1 MGFQASS
8 GMEAIA
14 VLTAG
19 SIRAV
24 TEKYAPA
31 LRQAP
36 VNAAQ
41 YSPESAL
48 ATIVPVHPASRA
60 APSAAAV
67 NEAAPRAVFALPP
80 RSRVPASTGAACGVL
95 IVAASAFSP
104 RTSTVLP
111 EILVWPNAAPCLLCP
126 Y

>member
-1 MGFQASS
+1 MD
-8 GMEAIA
+8 AIV

-31 LRQAP
+31 RRQAP

-41 YSPESAL
+41 YSPESAR
-48 ATIVPVHPASRA
+48 ATIGPEHPAARA
-60 APSAAAV
+60 VPSASAV
-67 NEAAPRAVFALPP
+67 NDAAPRAVFALPP

-95 IVAASAFSP
+95 IVAASALSP

-111 EILVWPNAAPCLLCP
+111 EILVCPNATPCLWCP
-126 Y
+126 